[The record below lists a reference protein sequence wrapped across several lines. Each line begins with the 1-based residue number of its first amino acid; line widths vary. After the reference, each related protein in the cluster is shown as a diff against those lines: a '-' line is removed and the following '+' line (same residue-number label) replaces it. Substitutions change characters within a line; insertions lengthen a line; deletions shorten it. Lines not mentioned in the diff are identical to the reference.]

1 MSGIG
6 YNPPASTADVDAVKA
21 QIPQAANT
29 TPQQEKTGGNVGDVD
44 MRYAKA
50 DHQHPRLTST
60 TYSTLAS
67 DGTATVAFTRS
78 FVNKPGVNMTE
89 VDSVGKQPL
98 VCSVQSW
105 TQDINGLYTGCVIK
119 GQRAQLLPNMPA
131 LSGTLTLL
139 TQVLAGV
146 NGVIAALTQ
155 FNVFAGPASGASVSV
170 IAVARSDVSSS

>member
-6 YNPPASTADVDAVKA
+6 YKTPASTADVDALKA

-29 TPQQEKTGGNVGDVD
+29 TPQQEKTGGDVGLADS
-44 MRYAKA
+44 RYAKA

-60 TYSTLAS
+60 TYATLAS
-67 DGTATVAFTRS
+67 DGTATVAFTRT

-105 TQDINGLYTGCVIK
+105 VQDGNALYTGCVIK

-139 TQVLAGV
+139 TQVITGV
-146 NGVIAALTQ
+146 NSVIAALTQ

-170 IAVARSDVSSS
+170 IAVARSDVSAS